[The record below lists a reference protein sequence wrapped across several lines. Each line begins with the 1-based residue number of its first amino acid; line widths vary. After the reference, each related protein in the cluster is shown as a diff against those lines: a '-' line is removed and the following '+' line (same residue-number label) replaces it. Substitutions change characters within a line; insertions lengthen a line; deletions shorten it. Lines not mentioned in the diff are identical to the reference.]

1 MVSQSIFLV
10 NVTVYDTNGSPANGT
25 WEPEET
31 YYTSITDCGYSN
43 MAIILAIILAG
54 ITVIFLLGNS
64 LRRLQPGIP
73 VAGGCSAVISAA
85 CHVLDDRD
93 VSILGSQVGCCE
105 RRSRGSTRTL
115 LYYKPRR
122 CCKPNTRSFLCRNF
136 SN

>member
-31 YYTSITDCGYSN
+31 YYTSVTDCGYSN

-93 VSILGSQVGCCE
+93 VSIYKAVKWGAVKENVEGVPGHCCIT
-105 RRSRGSTRTL
+105 SRLDVASPTQGHF
-115 LYYKPRR
+115 YAEI
-122 CCKPNTRSFLCRNF
+122 
-136 SN
+136 